1 MKKLLTIVAASAL
14 VIALGAVVIFA
25 VTDRSDTADD
35 MVSGG
40 DPSSVTSGLEPQDSS
55 DISVSTSDGDQQAS
69 SDSTDSSD
77 TSSSD
82 TQDSSAD
89 SSDTQTMTESRR
101 PVGTYHPSGDRLLPI
116 YNVETSEK
124 KCAISFDAAW
134 GADQTENILAILDE
148 YNVKATF
155 FLVGRWVDEFPEMVE
170 KIAAAGHDVMNHSN
184 THADLATLS
193 TAEIIEEIETCND
206 KIEAI
211 TGVRPALIRL
221 PYGSYNNTVIEAVRS
236 LGMEPIQ
243 WDVDS
248 LDWQEGIT
256 SSDIYDRITSKTTSG
271 SIILC
276 HNAGEG
282 TPAALPDL
290 FEKLIGDGY
299 EFTTI
304 YDLIIKDDY
313 TIDGTGKQKA
323 Q

>member
-1 MKKLLTIVAASAL
+1 MNVAAQLYTVRMFTNTDDEVCKMFERIRKAGYEAVQLSGIKAYNPQNIARAL
-14 VIALGAVVIFA
+14 KENGLSVCSTHNSLDRIVKETDALIEEHRLFG
-25 VTDRSDTADD
+25 
-35 MVSGG
+35 
-40 DPSSVTSGLEPQDSS
+40 TSYIGLGYFRGNSLEEYQN
-55 DISVSTSDGDQQAS
+55 
-69 SDSTDSSD
+69 
-77 TSSSD
+77 
-82 TQDSSAD
+82 
-89 SSDTQTMTESRR
+89 
-101 PVGTYHPSGDRLLPI
+101 LLRDLQP
-116 YNVETSEK
+116 
-124 KCAISFDAAW
+124 A
-134 GADQTENILAILDE
+134 L
-148 YNVKATF
+148 
-155 FLVGRWVDEFPEMVE
+155 E

-290 FEKLIGDGY
+290 FEKLDISS
-299 EFTTI
+299 EEKQRI
-304 YDLIIKDDY
+304 YTVIEESLQGENSDKN
-313 TIDGTGKQKA
+313 
-323 Q
+323 

>member
-1 MKKLLTIVAASAL
+1 MRKLLAILL
-14 VIALGAVVIFA
+14 VLVMACSMFTGCG
-25 VTDRSDTADD
+25 DQSDTSATGNN
-35 MVSGG
+35 S
-40 DPSSVTSGLEPQDSS
+40 SSVNVSSDSVSDSDSS
-55 DISVSTSDGDQQAS
+55 DSSSENSSSNS
-69 SDSTDSSD
+69 SDSSNSENSSD
-77 TSSSD
+77 TTENSASD
-82 TQDSSAD
+82 S
-89 SSDTQTMTESRR
+89 SSDTQTMNEGRR
-101 PVGTYHPSGDRLLPI
+101 PVGTYKPSGERLLPI
-116 YNVETSEK
+116 YNVDMDEK

-134 GADQTENILAILDE
+134 GADQTENILAILKQ

-155 FLVGRWVDEFPEMVE
+155 FLVGRWVDEFPGMVE
-170 KIAAAGHDVMNHSN
+170 KIAEAGHDVMNHSN

-193 TAEIIEEIETCND
+193 YSQIVEEIESCND

-221 PYGSYNNTVIEAVRS
+221 PYGSYNNTVLEAVRS

-248 LDWQEGIT
+248 LDWKEDID
-256 SSDIYDRITSKTTSG
+256 SDDIYERITTKTTSG

-282 TPAALPDL
+282 TPGALPNI

-299 EFTTI
+299 NFTTI

-313 TIDGTGKQKA
+313 TIDVTGKQKTID
-323 Q
+323 

>member
-69 SDSTDSSD
+69 SDSPDSSD

-170 KIAAAGHDVMNHSN
+170 KIAAAYEAAYGNEQFVRVVPQGRL
-184 THADLATLS
+184 ADTKYVFM
-193 TAEIIEEIETCND
+193 TNCCEIGYVLD
-206 KIEAI
+206 PH
-211 TGVRPALIRL
+211 TGR
-221 PYGSYNNTVIEAVRS
+221 
-236 LGMEPIQ
+236 
-243 WDVDS
+243 
-248 LDWQEGIT
+248 
-256 SSDIYDRITSKTTSG
+256 
-271 SIILC
+271 IILSSAID
-276 HNAGEG
+276 NLTKGAAGQAVQCLNIRFGLPE
-282 TPAALPDL
+282 AAG
-290 FEKLIGDGY
+290 LI
-299 EFTTI
+299 
-304 YDLIIKDDY
+304 
-313 TIDGTGKQKA
+313 
-323 Q
+323 